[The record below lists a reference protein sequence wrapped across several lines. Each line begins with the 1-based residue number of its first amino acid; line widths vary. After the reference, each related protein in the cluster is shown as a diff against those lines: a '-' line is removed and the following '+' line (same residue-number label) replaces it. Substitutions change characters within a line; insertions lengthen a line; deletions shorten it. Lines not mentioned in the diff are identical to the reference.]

1 MTPVSFRD
9 ARSSSLPVRP
19 FVPAG
24 LAWGGAWSLAWSPA
38 GKANLPPLLM
48 SALQRASSVAGSE
61 ATATLVAHESKAR
74 KGRRRAVLGAAIV
87 LAALAVS
94 LSILAARQVSS
105 DARDFLE
112 GKKRDIE
119 QHLSAGL
126 AALQVLE
133 AAALQDIEGGPMD
146 PERMRGVEDRHS
158 IVLRAF
164 ALSGGRV
171 EWPAGPEG
179 AGAYGRALWSAAPD
193 TPLGRRL
200 LSEAYEAVSRRDVA
214 AAVESLERILPRQ
227 IPPAAR
233 CEGEILLANLL
244 ARDPA
249 RSREAALRYDGVLAL
264 AAPGGKLDRELLPWA
279 LAARFQKAILFAR
292 EEEPR
297 EEARAFL
304 EILSELTGEATWQ
317 GAESFT
323 SYYMGRSLEAL
334 SSLEAGG
341 RLSEAERDRLA
352 ALRARVGRALR
363 EAAFR
368 GEMEALWIPLV
379 QAARGEGDA
388 GPRHTYAWAEGGP
401 EVLAFQRGGPPPE
414 RTVGFLV
421 DLAAYRARLLRP
433 PTGAPGEISG
443 PLRVLDDQGRVV
455 LSGTAE
461 DAEREGTDP
470 SAARGQATVAVALGG
485 DLPWTIEMP
494 VGGALANFRW
504 RRGLV
509 YGAAAALAF
518 ALIALA
524 TFATLRAMSRQVEV
538 AELKSEFVA
547 NVSHELKTPL
557 TLIKMFTDMLLLGY
571 SKDPE
576 ERERSLEVIARETE
590 NLGLLI
596 ENVLDISRIE
606 AGEKEY
612 RPAPEDLGP
621 LVSQVLEEYGQYLQR
636 RGFSMRLDV
645 EPGLPLLDLDRT
657 AIAQALRNLLSNAAK
672 YSGDRKEME
681 VRVWR
686 DGRHAAVAVED
697 RGAGIDPGEARH
709 LFERFY
715 RGRKAGAAGA
725 GLGLALVKHAVEAH
739 GGAVSAAAREG
750 GGAVFTMRFPL
761 PPGKPASKSAPAG
774 DPEIQGVNHAAQEDP
789 DRRR

>member
-1 MTPVSFRD
+1 MWALRRAS
-9 ARSSSLPVRP
+9 
-19 FVPAG
+19 
-24 LAWGGAWSLAWSPA
+24 WGG
-38 GKANLPPLLM
+38 
-48 SALQRASSVAGSE
+48 GSE
-61 ATATLVAHESKAR
+61 ATATLVAYASKAR
-74 KGRRRAVLGAAIV
+74 RGRRRAVLGAAIV

-94 LSILAARQVSS
+94 LSILAVRQVSG
-105 DARDFLE
+105 DAQDFLD

-126 AALQVLE
+126 AALEVLE
-133 AAALQDIEGGPMD
+133 AVALRDIEGGPVET
-146 PERMRGVEDRHS
+146 ERLRGIEDRHL
-158 IVLRAF
+158 IAGRAF
-164 ALSGGRV
+164 VLSGSRV

-179 AGAYGRALWSAAPD
+179 AGAYARALWSAAPD
-193 TPLGRRL
+193 TPLSRRL
-200 LSEAYEAVSRRDVA
+200 FSEAYVEISRGDAVA
-214 AAVESLERILPRQ
+214 AIASLERILPRQ

-233 CEGEILLANLL
+233 CEGEFLLASLL
-244 ARDPA
+244 ARDSA
-249 RSREAALRYDGVLAL
+249 RSREAAPRYDTVLAL
-264 AAPGGKLDRELLPWA
+264 AAPEGKLDRDLLPWA
-279 LAARFQKAILFAR
+279 LAARFQKALFLAR
-292 EEEPR
+292 EEKPR
-297 EEARAFL
+297 EEARALL
-304 EILSELTGEATWQ
+304 EILSDLTGEGAWQ
-317 GAESFT
+317 EAESFT
-323 SYYMGRSLEAL
+323 SYYMDRVLEAL
-334 SSLEAGG
+334 SNLEAGG
-341 RLSEAERDRLA
+341 KLSEAERERLA
-352 ALRARVGRALR
+352 ILRARVERTLG
-363 EAAFR
+363 ETAFR
-368 GEMEALWIPLV
+368 SEMETLWIPSV
-379 QAARGEGDA
+379 QAAGGEGRP
-388 GPRHTYAWAEGGP
+388 GPRHAYAWTEEGP
-401 EVLAFQRGGPPPE
+401 AVLTFQRDGAAPDK
-414 RTVGFLV
+414 TVGFLV
-421 DLAAYRARLLRP
+421 ELAAVRAQLLRP
-433 PTGAPGEISG
+433 PSGASGNISG
-443 PLRVLDDQGRVV
+443 PLRVMDEQGRVV
-455 LSGTAE
+455 LSGTAA
-461 DAEREGTDP
+461 DGEREGTDP
-470 SAARGQATVAVALGG
+470 SDARWQATVAVALGG
-485 DLPWTIEMP
+485 DLPWTLEMP
-494 VGGALANFRW
+494 VGGALAKFRW

-636 RGFSMRLDV
+636 KGFSMRLDA

-657 AIAQALRNLLSNAAK
+657 AVAQALRNLLSNAAK
-672 YSGDRKEME
+672 YSGDRKEIE

-686 DGRHAAVAVED
+686 DGRHAAVAVAD

-750 GGAVFTMRFPL
+750 GGAVFTMCFPL
-761 PPGKPASKSAPAG
+761 PPGEPDSKPPPVNESPPAHEP
-774 DPEIQGVNHAAQEDP
+774 DNQGANHAAQDDP